1 MIIFRFFSD
10 TVLFYSKGH
19 FGQVARAK
27 YHKENVAVKI
37 LHEPPGDR
45 TARDRQN
52 FINEALLL
60 KQYKHKNIVKFI
72 GIAAIRD
79 PLMIVME
86 LIERM

>member
-1 MIIFRFFSD
+1 MF
-10 TVLFYSKGH
+10 LFEKGH

-27 YHKENVAVKI
+27 YHKESVAVKI

-45 TARDRQN
+45 GVRDRQN

-60 KQYKHKNIVKFI
+60 KQYKHKNIVRFI

-79 PLMIVME
+79 PMMIVME